1 MLFPAAGR
9 NRHMSQQA
17 NVTKENDVWVLRI
30 EKDNGKQQEYRCAT
44 ENQARQLA
52 MILSR
57 PDTGGPPRQ
66 PAGPR

>member
-1 MLFPAAGR
+1 
-9 NRHMSQQA
+9 MSHQA

-52 MILSR
+52 MVLSR

-66 PAGPR
+66 PSGPR